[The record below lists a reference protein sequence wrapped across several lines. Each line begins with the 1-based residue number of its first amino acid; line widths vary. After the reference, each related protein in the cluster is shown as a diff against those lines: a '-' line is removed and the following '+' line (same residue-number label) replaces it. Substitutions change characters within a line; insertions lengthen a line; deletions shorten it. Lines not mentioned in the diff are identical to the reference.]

1 MRSYRAEYRLR
12 KLNMTKERMFMG
24 LKQDLHV
31 DVRVLNPEGLSH
43 AMKLAV
49 SIEENKLF
57 GSPSQGCAPAEIAR
71 FGTNGTCVESIN
83 NKVKLFNDRLKPLV
97 DNINSNFTDA
107 RFTFINVTSIT
118 TPEGGVAGAAPSN
131 IPCCQ
136 LRSDGQCIPNSTP
149 CANRNLFIWF
159 DGFHPTEI
167 ANTVLATRSY
177 TAQSPTDA
185 SPFDISRL
193 AAI

>member
-1 MRSYRAEYRLR
+1 
-12 KLNMTKERMFMG
+12 
-24 LKQDLHV
+24 
-31 DVRVLNPEGLSH
+31 
-43 AMKLAV
+43 
-49 SIEENKLF
+49 
-57 GSPSQGCAPAEIAR
+57 
-71 FGTNGTCVESIN
+71 
-83 NKVKLFNDRLKPLV
+83 
-97 DNINSNFTDA
+97 NFTDA
-107 RFTFINVTSIT
+107 RFTFINVTSISA
-118 TPEGGVAGAAPSN
+118 PQGGVAPPN

-177 TAQSPTDA
+177 TAQSPNDA
-185 SPFDISRL
+185 SPFDISQL